1 MQIVENF
8 RDHKAADLG
17 MGLELSQSR
26 SALRLHA
33 LLLIGTLAAFV
44 LWHIGQLAE
53 AEGLHLRFKA
63 TTRRARELSVITLAR
78 LLCAQPHLYLSNI
91 AIQTLNQRLGIRI

>member
-1 MQIVENF
+1 
-8 RDHKAADLG
+8 LG

-26 SALRLHA
+26 SAPRLHA
-33 LLLIGTLAAFV
+33 LLLIGTLAGFL

-63 TTRRARELSVITLAR
+63 TNRLARELSIITLAKF
-78 LLCAQPHLYLSNI
+78 LCAQQSLSLTDI
-91 AIQTLNQRLGIRI
+91 AIRALNERLGL